1 MIEFFIKSVHD
12 SSGPVTD
19 APDVAEATW
28 RAATDPSAPLRIPAA
43 ADAEAL
49 MAEAG

>member
-28 RAATDPSAPLRIPAA
+28 RTAPIRPHRCAFPPRPTPKR
-43 ADAEAL
+43 
-49 MAEAG
+49 